1 MTQLQPFSTPN
12 SLAQLA
18 QLLAITA
25 NVCACAPALT
35 RASHDPICLHWHLRN
50 SRPTGNLVH
59 REEVLMCRVD
69 HPLGE
74 GEGRGGSGH
83 YALNPLPLDVG
94 IHAGFPLLIK
104 PGIKL
109 LNKLVQN

>member
-1 MTQLQPFSTPN
+1 
-12 SLAQLA
+12 
-18 QLLAITA
+18 
-25 NVCACAPALT
+25 
-35 RASHDPICLHWHLRN
+35 
-50 SRPTGNLVH
+50 
-59 REEVLMCRVD
+59 MCGVD

-74 GEGRGGSGH
+74 GEGRGGGGH
-83 YALNPLPLDVG
+83 YALDPLPLDVG